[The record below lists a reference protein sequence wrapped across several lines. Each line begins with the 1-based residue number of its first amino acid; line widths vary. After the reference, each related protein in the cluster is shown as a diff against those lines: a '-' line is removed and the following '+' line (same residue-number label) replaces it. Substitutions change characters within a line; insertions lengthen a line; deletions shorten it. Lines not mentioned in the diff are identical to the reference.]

1 MASMNTPDSSGS
13 RRAQVSRTQRD
24 RMAAG
29 EWYSCL
35 DPELEELRQRAR
47 RAVHAH
53 NTLDPDLRGAAAPEL
68 AALFASFGAGSMIEA
83 PFHCAY
89 GFNLHLGGEVYMN
102 AGCVILDTAPVRI
115 GSGTMFGPTVQ
126 IYCAQHH
133 TDPAH
138 RKDGLEIALPVTIGA
153 NCWIGGGAIVMPG
166 VTIGDNAIIGAG
178 AVVTGDVPE
187 GVTVVGNPAR
197 PVAR

>member
-1 MASMNTPDSSGS
+1 
-13 RRAQVSRTQRD
+13 
-24 RMAAG
+24 MAAG

-53 NTLDPDLRGAAAPEL
+53 NTLDPDRRGAAAPDL
-68 AALFASFGAGSMIEA
+68 VALFGTFGAGSMIEA

-89 GFNLHLGGEVYMN
+89 GFNIHLGDGVYMN

-115 GSGTMFGPTVQ
+115 GGGTMFGPGVQ

-133 TDPAH
+133 TDPDL
-138 RKDGLEIALPVTIGA
+138 RKAGLEIGLAVTIGE
-153 NCWIGGGAIVMPG
+153 NCWIGGSAVVMPG
-166 VTIGDNAIIGAG
+166 ITIGSNAIIGAG
-178 AVVTGDVPE
+178 AIVTSEVPE
-187 GVTVVGNPAR
+187 GATVVGNPAR
-197 PVAR
+197 PVSR